1 MGIFKKE
8 VKTIDK
14 IELERTIV
22 ETMIKTGKYIPV
34 TENNM
39 IIKLI
44 SDSDTYIVKNKL
56 MLG

>member
-14 IELERTIV
+14 VELERIIV

-34 TENNM
+34 TENNI

-44 SDSDTYIVKNKL
+44 SNSDTYIVKNKL
-56 MLG
+56 ILG

>member
-1 MGIFKKE
+1 MRIFKKE
-8 VKTIDK
+8 IKAIDK

-34 TENNM
+34 TEDNI

-44 SDSDTYIVKNKL
+44 SNSDTYIVKNKL

>member
-1 MGIFKKE
+1 MRLFKKTT
-8 VKTIDK
+8 KTIDK

-22 ETMIKTGKYIPV
+22 EKMIKTGKYIPV
-34 TENNM
+34 TEDNV

-44 SDSDTYIVKNKL
+44 SNTDTYIVKNKL